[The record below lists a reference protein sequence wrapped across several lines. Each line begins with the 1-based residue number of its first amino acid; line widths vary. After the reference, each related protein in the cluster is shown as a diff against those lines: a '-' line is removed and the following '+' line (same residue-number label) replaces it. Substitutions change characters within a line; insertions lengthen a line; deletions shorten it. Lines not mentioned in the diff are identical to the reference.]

1 MKTAPHT
8 LEVDSVQLEF
18 GLRNILS
25 DVHIKCETG
34 KITGLLGR
42 NGQGKTCL
50 MRIIYGDLDVASRSV
65 RFDNIPVPEAFKRP
79 DLLLY
84 LPQFHFIPGSL
95 TLKRVLSDF
104 NLDFGELEKRF
115 PEFRSRYRS
124 GIRHLSGGERRLI
137 HIYIITRSTSRF
149 AMLDEPFSHLMP
161 LQVEKVKEMLLEEK
175 VNKGLL
181 ITDHLYRDI
190 IDLSDR
196 LYVLANAKTHLTKK
210 IEDIETLGYARL

>member
-1 MKTAPHT
+1 MTHT

-18 GLRNILS
+18 GLRCILS

-50 MRIIYGDLDVASRSV
+50 MRIIYGDLEVTNRSV
-65 RFDNIPVPEAFKRP
+65 RFDHVPVPEAYKRP

-84 LPQFHFIPGSL
+84 LPQFNFIPGSL
-95 TLKRVLSDF
+95 TLKRVFSDF
-104 NLDFGELEKRF
+104 NLDFGDLELRF
-115 PEFRSRYRS
+115 PEFRPRYRS
-124 GIRHLSGGERRLI
+124 RVRHLSGGEKRLI
-137 HIYIITRSTSRF
+137 HIYIIARSASRF

-161 LQVEKVKEMLLEEK
+161 LQVEKVKELLLEEK
-175 VNKGLL
+175 NNKGLL

-190 IDLSDR
+190 IGLSDH
-196 LYVLANAKTHLTKK
+196 LYVLTNGKTHLTKK
-210 IEDIETLGYARL
+210 TEDIERLGYARLSP